1 MLKLAQI
8 KFMSRSHL
16 FLMHLKFFNYRR
28 MMLLFTFFIGSLCL
42 HRAFILPGS
51 ALSCSKSIS
60 SSAITILIICMG
72 RLFLKILALP
82 PLLQKLLELQIGL
95 GAYFFE
101 TSLCFRFSLS
111 FLNQLLVYDLWCL

>member
-8 KFMSRSHL
+8 EFMSSSHL

-42 HRAFILPGS
+42 HRAFILPGR
-51 ALSCSKSIS
+51 ALSCSKSIRS
-60 SSAITILIICMG
+60 SDITILIICMG
-72 RLFLKILALP
+72 RLFLKVLTLSS
-82 PLLQKLLELQIGL
+82 LLQKLLKLQIGL
-95 GAYFFE
+95 GANFFE

-111 FLNQLLVYDLWCL
+111 LLN